1 MTSYTHLHGAP
12 HAHGKARHV
21 PGGSPSHVSRWTRRG
36 ALGLIAAAALLPSM
50 EDAQADSRLLRR
62 GTDDKKAGDNYEL
75 YHQAV
80 GAVLPWAGYV
90 SRVALKDS
98 IMRTISAGA
107 IDRDKYL
114 TLKGGA
120 EYLPAE
126 CLGALDRASDAPL
139 HLTTANASEY
149 VDLLWPVGLA
159 NHLLANETG
168 SIAGPDVD
176 NFASTGGWNLGQAE
190 TGGQYF
196 NKHAIIDLTADQQEL
211 AVRVAKS
218 TFRPCCDNPTF
229 FQDCNHGSALFAVL
243 QLGASQG
250 LDEDALYREALAF
263 NSFWFP
269 DTYVATALF
278 FKAMHQV
285 AWSDVDPKM
294 VAGHQYSTASGW
306 DENVWQP
313 LQARPDLLP
322 PPTNN
327 VNCGA

>member
-1 MTSYTHLHGAP
+1 MTSDNHLN
-12 HAHGKARHV
+12 HAHCAHDEAWLA
-21 PGGSPSHVSRWTRRG
+21 PGGNPRRASRWTRRG
-36 ALGLIAAAALLPSM
+36 ALGLIAGAALLPSV
-50 EDAQADSRLLRR
+50 EVARADSRLVR
-62 GTDDKKAGDNYEL
+62 GGTADKDGGDTYKL
-75 YHQAV
+75 YYQAV
-80 GAVLPWAGYV
+80 AAVLPWAGHMC
-90 SRVALKDS
+90 RVALKDS

-114 TLKGGA
+114 VLKGGA
-120 EYLPAE
+120 DYLPVE
-126 CLGALDRASDAPL
+126 CLAALDRASDVAI

-159 NHLLANETG
+159 NHLIANERG
-168 SIAGPDVD
+168 SIGGPDVD
-176 NFASTGGWNLGQAE
+176 TYASTGGWNLGRAA

-196 NKHAIIDLTADQQEL
+196 NSHDLVDLTADQQEL

-218 TFRPCCDNPTF
+218 TFRPCCDNSTF
-229 FQDCNHGSALFAVL
+229 LQDCNHGSALFAVN

-250 LDEDALYREALAF
+250 LGEDALYREALAF

-278 FKAMHQV
+278 FKAIHQV
-285 AWSDVDPKM
+285 AWPDVDPKLI
-294 VAGHQYSTASGW
+294 AGQEYSTASGW
-306 DENVWQP
+306 DKNVWQP